1 MPLMETGKKR
11 SGPLGPRVKALR
23 KERKWSLAVLSEKSH
38 IPLSTLSKVE
48 HGVLTLNYDRI
59 QQLAEAFDISFSE
72 FLSLDAQDDPL
83 RGQPTAR
90 ISWAPKGSGLPVETK
105 NYNYNYLCSDLRVK
119 AMMPIHCQCKAR
131 TLEEFGDLLKHDA
144 EEFILVVQ
152 GRVEVHTEFYGP
164 RTLDV
169 GDGVY
174 IDSRMGHAYLNV
186 GEGEAW
192 IVSVNLNH

>member
-1 MPLMETGKKR
+1 MRGLVVGWTTVRHSGCQSRMTTAMEAIMR
-11 SGPLGPRVKALR
+11 
-23 KERKWSLAVLSEKSH
+23 
-38 IPLSTLSKVE
+38 
-48 HGVLTLNYDRI
+48 
-59 QQLAEAFDISFSE
+59 
-72 FLSLDAQDDPL
+72 
-83 RGQPTAR
+83 R
-90 ISWAPKGSGLPVETK
+90 ISKTAVRLRCGLRFQVRNDKVPM
-105 NYNYNYLCSDLRVK
+105 RIK

-131 TLEEFGDLLKHDA
+131 TLEEFGDLLMHDA